1 MLAVLKEVYN
11 PDTPNGDLP
20 MGRQTYF
27 IPNALLEEADVGAQG
42 MDAYRWDIALQTFI
56 TSRMGYCCSNNILDA
71 IHHRIG
77 GDGPNFIEAASLLV
91 AKSCDNR
98 TIFTSIDRGCTDN
111 NTTFF
116 TYRTSMELV
125 AKQSIKM
132 LPVIMS
138 SKYGDSCKPWFDDIF
153 WERAHKAY
161 SINPS
166 TGAITDR
173 KSVV

>member
-1 MLAVLKEVYN
+1 MFSHTSTWNLEDYSKALYDKLSDEAKDLSWFLQNGVCSSSAHEPQKLGGNQGTAVHIKVGKSEISPMLAVLKEVYN

-42 MDAYRWDIALQTFI
+42 MDAYRRDIALQTFI

-91 AKSCDNR
+91 AKSLNHLH
-98 TIFTSIDRGCTDN
+98 I
-111 NTTFF
+111 
-116 TYRTSMELV
+116 
-125 AKQSIKM
+125 
-132 LPVIMS
+132 
-138 SKYGDSCKPWFDDIF
+138 
-153 WERAHKAY
+153 H
-161 SINPS
+161 
-166 TGAITDR
+166 
-173 KSVV
+173 